1 MAIIKAAKQQSI
13 KQAAAEWVP
22 QTRAECSA
30 AIAKIGEA
38 QRERTRIQA
47 ALNDEIAGIKSRYE
61 DEAHPHAQVIVQ
73 LTRGVQ
79 VWCEANRAE
88 LTNNGKTKTA
98 NLASG
103 EVKWR
108 MRPPSVAVRG
118 IDAVI
123 DALRSLGLGKFVR
136 TREEVNKEA
145 ILAEPDAVRGVRG
158 IKITQTEDFV
168 VQPFETELEEIA
180 S

>member
-1 MAIIKAAKQQSI
+1 MSKTNRIKS
-13 KQAAAEWVP
+13 AAEVWVP
-22 QTRAECSA
+22 RTREECSA
-30 AIAKIGEA
+30 AIAQIGEA
-38 QRERTRIQA
+38 QRERTRIQT
-47 ALNDEIAGIKSRYE
+47 ALNDEIAGIKARYE
-61 DEAHPHAQVIVQ
+61 EDAHPHAQVIVQ

-118 IDAVI
+118 LDAVI
-123 DALRSLGLGKFVR
+123 DALRSLGLSKFVR
-136 TREEVNKEA
+136 IKEEVNKEA

-168 VQPFETELEEIA
+168 VQPFETHLEEIA